1 MQIFRHDLAMPKKSK
16 TVHIPINE
24 VYLVGRITS
33 KTGEKKLPSGDLVSE
48 FRMVIDRGKK
58 AGAIDTI
65 DVAAWKASLRKRI
78 SAIEI
83 DTWIEVKGSVR
94 RRFWQSATGL
104 ASRWQVEATEI
115 TKL

>member
-1 MQIFRHDLAMPKKSK
+1 MTGVQTCALPIL
-16 TVHIPINE
+16 PINE

-33 KTGEKKLPSGDLVSE
+33 KSGEKKLPSGDLVSE

-65 DVAAWKASLRKRI
+65 DVAAWKSSLRKRI
-78 SAIEI
+78 NSIEI

-104 ASRWQVEATEI
+104 ASRWQVEATQI
-115 TKL
+115 TRL